1 MEYFW
6 TRLSEIRK
14 LKSSDTFGCSETV
27 LAAVKTIVHV
37 FPNKEG
43 IHTFL
48 DDARR
53 ENEITNDDLK
63 EIESLLP
70 KYCVRMRPGVVE
82 SIVKIIQNVKLQLS
96 AFITKPMTML
106 EKKEVASL
114 TKSKCKC
121 RKKQMSKFKKEMD
134 ELVWLRKDHARLMD
148 IVKQVKLLL

>member
-14 LKSSDTFGCSETV
+14 LKSSGTFGCSETV

-53 ENEITNDDLK
+53 ENEITNDDLCQNIVF
-63 EIESLLP
+63 ECALESLKVL
-70 KYCVRMRPGVVE
+70 
-82 SIVKIIQNVKLQLS
+82 
-96 AFITKPMTML
+96 
-106 EKKEVASL
+106 
-114 TKSKCKC
+114 
-121 RKKQMSKFKKEMD
+121 
-134 ELVWLRKDHARLMD
+134 
-148 IVKQVKLLL
+148 